1 MDGEIEGNAFFFV
14 NNYVRKME
22 LDLRIYHSIWVIQE
36 IPLSFVFYECLL
48 CCDDLELEKLAQRT
62 KYIGCI

>member
-1 MDGEIEGNAFFFV
+1 M